1 MRFTPRG
8 GRGWGGRSVS
18 GAAQLVAKVRAA
30 INIRFQSGD
39 QLAVVFADRGQGFFK
54 FKSGRITPEYN
65 SALQEHGLRA
75 FIGQDA
81 ARQPGDLQELMLH
94 ETAMAWV
101 NNRVKVTRP
110 AETWKDT
117 EAEFGERLRSV
128 AEFINAT
135 YDVESLCRG
144 LPHRI
149 AKLRNA
155 QGYRLKS

>member
-8 GRGWGGRSVS
+8 GRGWGGRSDS

-39 QLAVVFADRGQGFFK
+39 QPAVVFADRGQGFFK

-75 FIGQDA
+75 FMGQDA
-81 ARQPGDLQELMLH
+81 ARQPGDLKELTLQ

-101 NNRVKVTRP
+101 NNRLKVTRP
-110 AETWKDT
+110 AKAWEET

-128 AEFINAT
+128 AEYINAT
-135 YDVESLCRG
+135 YDVQSLCKGIPEMARG
-144 LPHRI
+144 TTYKTTI
-149 AKLRNA
+149 
-155 QGYRLKS
+155 